1 MATLWILYTRLRAEE
16 KMLKKAADDR
26 GISCRFV
33 DIRGI
38 SWPGGLDV
46 SEGDVALCRCVSHG
60 HNLAIAKLMESRGV
74 RTVSHSSVME
84 ACGDKIVTA
93 SILDVA
99 GIPQP
104 EYRVAF
110 SQEEAVN
117 AAESLGYPVVFKP
130 PVGSWGR
137 LISKVNDRDCAESLV
152 EHKSFMGP
160 NHGTFFIQEYVEKPG
175 YDVRALVVGG
185 KPISAI
191 KRASSHWITNTARG
205 AEAQFIPLDDSL
217 TDILSSVYRA
227 FGGDLLAVDLFQHGN
242 SWSVNEVN
250 GQAEFHGSVE
260 GSGVDVAGAIISHC
274 QGLMEGDK

>member
-38 SWPGGLDV
+38 AWPGGLDV

-74 RTVSHSSVME
+74 RTVNHSSVME

-104 EYRVAF
+104 EYSVAF
-110 SQEEAVN
+110 SPEEAVN

-160 NHGTFFIQEYVEKPG
+160 NHGTFFIQKYVEKPG

-227 FGGDLLAVDLFQHGN
+227 FGGDLLAVDLFQNGN

>member
-1 MATLWILYTRLRAEE
+1 MTTLWILYTRLRAEE

-38 SWPGGLDV
+38 AWPGGLDV

-74 RTVSHSSVME
+74 RTVNHSSVME
-84 ACGDKIVTA
+84 ACGDKVITA

-137 LISKVNDRDCAESLV
+137 LISKVNDKDCAESLV

-205 AEAQFIPLDDSL
+205 AEAQSIPLDDSL
-217 TDILSSVYRA
+217 TDVLSSVYKA
-227 FGGDLLAVDLFQHGN
+227 FGGDLLAVDLFQNGN

-274 QGLMEGDK
+274 KSLMEGDK

>member
-1 MATLWILYTRLRAEE
+1 MASLWILYTRLRAEE

-26 GISCRFV
+26 GISCHFV
-33 DIRGI
+33 DIRDLA
-38 SWPGGLDV
+38 WPGGLEV

-74 RTVSHSSVME
+74 RTVNHSSVME
-84 ACGDKIVTA
+84 ACGDKVVTA
-93 SILDVA
+93 SILDA
-99 GIPQP
+99 SSIPQP
-104 EYRVAF
+104 DYRVAF
-110 SQEEAVN
+110 SPEGAVK

-160 NHGTFFIQEYVEKPG
+160 NHGTFFIQKYVEKPG
-175 YDVRALVVGG
+175 YDVRALIVGG

-205 AEAQFIPLDDSL
+205 AEAQLIPLDDSL
-217 TDILSSVYRA
+217 SDILSSVYRA
-227 FGGDLLAVDLFQHGN
+227 FGGDLLAVDLFQNGN

-274 QGLMEGDK
+274 QGLIEGDK

>member
-1 MATLWILYTRLRAEE
+1 MATLWILYTRLRVEE

-26 GISCRFV
+26 GIPCRFV
-33 DIRGI
+33 DIRGVT
-38 SWPGGLDV
+38 WPEGLDV
-46 SEGDVALCRCVSHG
+46 SQGDVVLCRCVSHG
-60 HNLAIAKLMESRGV
+60 QNLAIARLMESRGI
-74 RTVSHSSVME
+74 RTVNHSSVID
-84 ACGDKIVTA
+84 ACGDKVVTA
-93 SILDVA
+93 SILDSA
-99 GIPQP
+99 GIAQP

-110 SQEEAVN
+110 SPDEAVN
-117 AAESLGYPVVFKP
+117 AAESIGYPVVFKP

-160 NHGTFFIQEYVEKPG
+160 NHGIFFIQKYVEKPG

-205 AEAQFIPLDDSL
+205 AEAQSIPLDDGL
-217 TDILSSVYRA
+217 VEILVSVHRA
-227 FGGDLLAVDLFQHGN
+227 FGGDLLAVDLFQQG
-242 SWSVNEVN
+242 SGWSVNEVN

-260 GSGVDVAGAIISHC
+260 GSGVDVPGAIVSHC
-274 QGLMEGDK
+274 QTLMGGNG